1 MFFSKKLIERIDYVQ
16 KKLCLEEKWRTIN
29 TCINKTGNPTF
40 DLVNS
45 VKDNFEIYHA
55 HFRN

>member
-1 MFFSKKLIERIDYVQ
+1 MFFSKKLIERIDYVK

-29 TCINKTGNPTF
+29 INKTGNPTF